1 MKVVIAVDS
10 YPPAPGGV
18 ASHARRLGLG
28 LTRLGHEV
36 AIVTAAPKD
45 HVGEV
50 DGLRVVKVRLRLQRL
65 PGAYKDAA
73 LPFVPPWSDRSLAN
87 ALREAS
93 RSLRADVI
101 HAHGWSEMAA
111 REVSDDLS
119 IPLVVTLHDY
129 GLVCPQKSHLRGDR
143 VCGHQASARCWHCPG
158 SNQSNVKRVFLAA
171 ALTRYR
177 SRAPSRYIAVSQ
189 FVAEHHRKWGYAAS
203 TIEVIPNFIDYPTA
217 TAPRHSQ
224 DGHVLFVGPEDPYK
238 GLQVLRAATEELL
251 SRGLPVRVCH
261 VGGPAVYSGDGFIG
275 TGRLTGAALSAAYD
289 NAALLVAPAI
299 YPDPCPTVILE
310 AMAHSLPVVASA
322 TGGHADIV
330 TEDTGR
336 LVPVGSSSALANAI
350 ETLVRDKDLAA
361 KLGRNGR
368 EHCRSFSSDVVIP
381 RIIATYA
388 KVVES

>member
-1 MKVVIAVDS
+1 
-10 YPPAPGGV
+10 
-18 ASHARRLGLG
+18 
-28 LTRLGHEV
+28 
-36 AIVTAAPKD
+36 
-45 HVGEV
+45 
-50 DGLRVVKVRLRLQRL
+50 
-65 PGAYKDAA
+65 
-73 LPFVPPWSDRSLAN
+73 
-87 ALREAS
+87 
-93 RSLRADVI
+93 
-101 HAHGWSEMAA
+101 
-111 REVSDDLS
+111 
-119 IPLVVTLHDY
+119 
-129 GLVCPQKSHLRGDR
+129 
-143 VCGHQASARCWHCPG
+143 
-158 SNQSNVKRVFLAA
+158 
-171 ALTRYR
+171 
-177 SRAPSRYIAVSQ
+177 
-189 FVAEHHRKWGYAAS
+189 
-203 TIEVIPNFIDYPTA
+203 
-217 TAPRHSQ
+217 
-224 DGHVLFVGPEDPYK
+224 VLFVGPEDPYK